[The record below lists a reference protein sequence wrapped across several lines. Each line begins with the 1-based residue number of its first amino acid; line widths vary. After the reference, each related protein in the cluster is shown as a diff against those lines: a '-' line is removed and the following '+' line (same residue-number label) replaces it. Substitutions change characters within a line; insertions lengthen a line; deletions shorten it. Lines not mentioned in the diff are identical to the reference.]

1 MKCMSHARA
10 AAAWT
15 CRCRRLQS
23 LPPQASRHQ
32 QGNFVPVPAV
42 LLSSVLDCYRFLLC
56 VCLLT
61 QCCVCPGTHC
71 IFLLAC
77 RCVHDC
83 VAGLVVASYILG
95 RSARLL
101 ATSSCCV
108 FCYYWLSYVYVSGH
122 LLCFLLACC
131 SCMIVVTGLWL
142 FGVGLLMACDLLQKK
157 RKERKHLFIEQIY

>member
-1 MKCMSHARA
+1 MC
-10 AAAWT
+10 
-15 CRCRRLQS
+15 
-23 LPPQASRHQ
+23 
-32 QGNFVPVPAV
+32 V
-42 LLSSVLDCYRFLLC
+42 LADLVLC
-56 VCLLT
+56 VSGHPLYFFCW
-61 QCCVCPGTHC
+61 
-71 IFLLAC
+71 LAVAC
-77 RCVHDC
+77 MIV

-108 FCYYWLSYVYVSGH
+108 FGYYWLSYVYVSGH

-157 RKERKHLFIEQIY
+157 ERKQAFVYRTNILKKIPWKACIFSKEKESREP